1 MLRPTPW
8 LLWLESPQRAPLV
21 GAAGVPPEEF
31 VGVVC
36 LRLKPFIG
44 TDMYS
49 SPKQRAPRLWTLYD
63 PLRRSESEW
72 GSPSRDSDTMTLY
85 GSPYPPGQVTPPNAS
100 GLHPPPTPGNKTVKK
115 FKGVGGRS
123 FIFMRTLIS
132 RQTRRAE
139 GYVQWK
145 RSLDHAISG
154 CKSASEKKVLRQN
167 LKQTRACGRRALGRV
182 EELIKMLEELQA
194 ERVWRAGI
202 GNMAN
207 WP

>member
-1 MLRPTPW
+1 M
-8 LLWLESPQRAPLV
+8 
-21 GAAGVPPEEF
+21 
-31 VGVVC
+31 
-36 LRLKPFIG
+36 RLKPVIG

-49 SPKQRAPRLWTLYD
+49 SPKQRAPKLWTLYD
-63 PLRRSESEW
+63 PLRS
-72 GSPSRDSDTMTLY
+72 GSPPRDSDTMTVY
-85 GSPYPPGQVTPPNAS
+85 GSPYPPGQRTPPSAN
-100 GLHPPPTPGNKTVKK
+100 GLHTPPTLGNKAGKK
-115 FKGVGGRS
+115 FKGGGGRS

-145 RSLDHAISG
+145 RSLDQAISD

-167 LKQTRACGRRALGRV
+167 LKQTRACGRRACGRAK
-182 EELIKMLEELQA
+182 ELIKMLEELEA
-194 ERVWRAGI
+194 ECVWRAGI